1 MLAVGRL
8 CPSDDDDW
16 NDDDGDQ
23 GCSEEGVDWVCQGRQ
38 STPMHSLFLLHG
50 GDDDDDYAWT
60 MFSDHEDHCGDE
72 VDTVSRAYHDG
83 GDGGNVERRAAQ
95 CK

>member
-1 MLAVGRL
+1 MSRPLGRL
-8 CPSDDDDW
+8 WPSDDDHW
-16 NDDDGDQ
+16 NDDDDGDR

-60 MFSDHEDHCGDE
+60 MFSDHEDHCDDE
-72 VDTVSRAYHDG
+72 ADTVG
-83 GDGGNVERRAAQ
+83 VFL
-95 CK
+95 

>member
-1 MLAVGRL
+1 MMFDVDDEHMCSEEGLLG
-8 CPSDDDDW
+8 CSDDDDW

-50 GDDDDDYAWT
+50 GDDDDDYA
-60 MFSDHEDHCGDE
+60 
-72 VDTVSRAYHDG
+72 
-83 GDGGNVERRAAQ
+83 
-95 CK
+95 